1 MSVATPF
8 VPDPSD
14 AELARSALRDLT
26 AALGKDGP
34 VHLRFAEGAD
44 VVVPRSAL
52 TALTQILSTFAE
64 GEGVTV
70 LPAQAELTTQQ
81 AADAMRVSRPFLIG
95 LLESGKIAYRTVG
108 THRRVQ
114 AASLVAYMREDEA
127 KRRAIAD
134 ELAAET
140 HDLGF
145 A

>member
-14 AELARSALRDLT
+14 AELAQSALRDLT
-26 AALGKDGP
+26 AALDKDGP

>member
-1 MSVATPF
+1 MSTVTPF

-14 AELARSALRDLT
+14 ADLAQSALRDLT
-26 AALGKDGP
+26 NALDKEGP

-52 TALTQILSTFAE
+52 TALTQILSTFAQ

-81 AADAMRVSRPFLIG
+81 AADAMNVSRPYLIG
-95 LLESGKIAYRTVG
+95 LLEAGKIAYRTVG
-108 THRRVQ
+108 THRRV
-114 AASLVAYMREDEA
+114 AAAALVEYMRADEA
-127 KRRAIAD
+127 EREAAAD
-134 ELAAET
+134 ALAAET
-140 HDLGF
+140 HELGF

>member
-8 VPDPSD
+8 IPDPSD
-14 AELARSALRDLT
+14 AELAQSALRDLT

-52 TALTQILSTFAE
+52 TALTHILSTFAE

-81 AADAMRVSRPFLIG
+81 AADAMRVSRPYLIG

-140 HDLGF
+140 HGLDF

>member
-52 TALTQILSTFAE
+52 TALTQILSTFAD

>member
-1 MSVATPF
+1 MPF

-14 AELARSALRDLT
+14 AELAQSALRDLT
-26 AALGKDGP
+26 AALGKEGP

-81 AADAMRVSRPFLIG
+81 AADAMRVSRPYLIG

-108 THRRVQ
+108 THRRVP

>member
-1 MSVATPF
+1 M
-8 VPDPSD
+8 
-14 AELARSALRDLT
+14 
-26 AALGKDGP
+26 
-34 VHLRFAEGAD
+34 
-44 VVVPRSAL
+44 
-52 TALTQILSTFAE
+52 
-64 GEGVTV
+64 
-70 LPAQAELTTQQ
+70 
-81 AADAMRVSRPFLIG
+81 
-95 LLESGKIAYRTVG
+95 LESGKIAYRTVG

>member
-1 MSVATPF
+1 MF
-8 VPDPSD
+8 
-14 AELARSALRDLT
+14 
-26 AALGKDGP
+26 
-34 VHLRFAEGAD
+34 
-44 VVVPRSAL
+44 
-52 TALTQILSTFAE
+52 
-64 GEGVTV
+64 
-70 LPAQAELTTQQ
+70 QQ
-81 AADAMRVSRPFLIG
+81 AADAMRVSRPYLIG